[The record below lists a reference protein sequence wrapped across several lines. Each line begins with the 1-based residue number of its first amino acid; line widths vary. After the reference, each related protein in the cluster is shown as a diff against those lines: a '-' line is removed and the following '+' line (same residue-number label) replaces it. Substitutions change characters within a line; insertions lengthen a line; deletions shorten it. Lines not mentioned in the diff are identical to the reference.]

1 MSVVRSVCP
10 ASPSP
15 PCFFIVPHL
24 FAQAPLRSRCFS
36 CAPFTHAHAVG
47 PHEACIRWCGFA
59 IKRRGED
66 SRVPKVRGI
75 SVLTF
80 PWLAACSAASPPQ
93 CWVRPGFAHNRKSLE
108 PAGPDSIR
116 KERGPGALLS
126 SPSSEQL
133 RMSLEPVRPSPVFR
147 RHLSSTYFFLMF

>member
-1 MSVVRSVCP
+1 MRSVCP

-24 FAQAPLRSRCFS
+24 FAQAPPRSRCFS
-36 CAPFTHAHAVG
+36 CAPFTHANAVG
-47 PHEACIRWCGFA
+47 PHEACISWCGLA
-59 IKRRGED
+59 IKLRGED

-75 SVLTF
+75 SYSPF
-80 PWLAACSAASPPQ
+80 RGWLLALLPPPTPPQ
-93 CWVRPGFAHNRKSLE
+93 CWVRPGFAHNRTSLE
-108 PAGPDSIR
+108 PARPDSIR

-133 RMSLEPVRPSPVFR
+133 RMSSEPVRPSPGFP